1 MNVWLPVSLASL
13 LVLPA
18 ATLSSQNH
26 PQFSGSWRLDP
37 ERSESAAEDNTPG
50 PVIVNITQTE
60 QDITIVTTRAAL
72 QNRTV
77 HRFVATPTTPFAI
90 DGATARA
97 YWNGAALVTEGT
109 RLIQGQTVATRET
122 RTLSPD
128 TNEMIVDVVVIVQH
142 GYQTRGGRNYGMGRD
157 VYTRVTQ

>member
-1 MNVWLPVSLASL
+1 VNLWLPVSLASL
-13 LVLPA
+13 LILPA
-18 ATLSSQNH
+18 TSLSSQNH

-50 PVIVNITQTE
+50 AVIVNITQTE
-60 QDITIVTTRAAL
+60 QDLTIVTTKAAV

-77 HRFVATPTTPFAI
+77 HRFVATPTAPFAI

-109 RLIQGQTVATRET
+109 RLVQGQTVATRET
-122 RTLSPD
+122 RTLSAD
-128 TNEMIVDVVVIVQH
+128 GNEMMVEVVVIVQH

-157 VYTRVTQ
+157 VYTRVIQ